1 MEVFQMSCVVFL
13 SAVLFCCLP
22 RESNSAAV
30 AQLKPES
37 QNGNNTGAKSL
48 DSEPAGSGKKYTI
61 GMEDDDL
68 DGFSKKYGKKG
79 SDGYKN
85 LDKYHKRDGDSY
97 GFSTHGGYKM
107 GDGDGVDGAYHQSY
121 SYDSDDSKGKK
132 AKPSYKEW
140 HYEKKKG
147 QPARRSYYT
156 SGKKEASDEEDEE
169 FDFGGAESKLS
180 SQISMF
186 PSDVEIMGE
195 MGPQKFLSLDDV
207 SLNGQ
212 MAKAGRAKKQT
223 DYDGYDVGGFD
234 GEPDGADG
242 GDGADPEYAGED
254 DGEGGDY
261 DYYK

>member
-22 RESNSAAV
+22 RESNSAVV

-68 DGFSKKYGKKG
+68 DGFSKKYEKKG

-97 GFSTHGGYKM
+97 GFSTHKIIVYPILNFITRCRLLIGCVVSMHGL
-107 GDGDGVDGAYHQSY
+107 
-121 SYDSDDSKGKK
+121 
-132 AKPSYKEW
+132 
-140 HYEKKKG
+140 
-147 QPARRSYYT
+147 
-156 SGKKEASDEEDEE
+156 ASNRLNEEDEE
-169 FDFGGAESKLS
+169 FDFGGAESKVS

-212 MAKAGRAKKQT
+212 MAKDLYNFVLKIQ
-223 DYDGYDVGGFD
+223 
-234 GEPDGADG
+234 
-242 GDGADPEYAGED
+242 
-254 DGEGGDY
+254 
-261 DYYK
+261 